1 MAYTVERLTNEP
13 IVVLTVRD
21 PLGPPE
27 MQREAQ
33 MKVAEAGA
41 DITGAIYRITD
52 LTELTISF
60 GDIVRSLGEEAK
72 SKREGSMSDS
82 HVRSIIVAKDEI
94 IKMAAASLSQEQY
107 GALNIKLFTTRDE
120 AVAYARE
127 QIAEETAAKSSA

>member
-13 IVVLTVRD
+13 IVVLTVVD

-33 MKVAEAGA
+33 TKVAEAGA
-41 DITGAIYRITD
+41 DVTGPLYRITD
-52 LTELTISF
+52 LTGLSISF

-72 SKREGSMSDS
+72 DKREGSMSDGR
-82 HVRSIIVAKDEI
+82 VRSLIVAKDEI
-94 IKMAAASLSQEQY
+94 IKMAAASLSQQQY
-107 GALNIKLFTTRDE
+107 GALPIKLFTTRDE

-127 QIAEETAAKSSA
+127 QVAEEGAAKPSA

>member
-1 MAYTVERLTNEP
+1 MAYTVSRLINEP

-41 DITGAIYRITD
+41 DITGSIYRITD

-82 HVRSIIVAKDEI
+82 HVRSLIVAKDEI

-107 GALNIKLFTTRDE
+107 GALPVKLFTTRDD

-127 QIAEETAAKSSA
+127 QIAEEVASKSSA